1 MRLYFLALGT
11 LLVVCVG
18 CQMDGQQMVDNNEY
32 VAPPAQQL
40 AHPGPMVDGPGPGVM
55 PMLAPPPPRSF
66 QTQSTQVRFVG
77 PDGMHI
83 GWHAGPGYAENQLF
97 TPSRYNFPQG
107 ATFRLKLTN
116 IPGRE
121 GLVLYPTLQMYPAHP
136 TTDAYLSHNSV
147 PLEITDDF
155 NFNAPNPESNED
167 SARSGAAWGSGRLSA
182 TTGGGSGRCGAL
194 HVKSGEVVTL
204 NTDSVPL
211 EITDED
217 LDQVESNNFVT
228 KVIYLPDPRYQE
240 LAIAGVETLVSTK
253 LDPGVDPVAEAER
266 RGTIML
272 VIRVGNMDLE
282 MPNGLATE
290 DPEGDDGAVEQ
301 IGFWQADGDEGQ
313 HVPPAP
319 IKVQGSMG
327 VPGPM
332 IVGGPGGPGR
342 PAVNPIS
349 GVGGTPV
356 WGMPMTSTPLGLPGP
371 AHLPLGH
378 PAGLQSHTIRNLS
391 NQEIPEPVDHF
402 LIDVK
407 TNPGVRMPKP
417 VRHIEYTENHPVFAP
432 GEVSYPKWAMPG
444 SR

>member
-55 PMLAPPPPRSF
+55 PMLTPPPPRSF

-97 TPSRYNFPQG
+97 APSRYNFPQG
-107 ATFRLKLTN
+107 TTFRLKLTN

-136 TTDAYLSHNSV
+136 TTDAYLSHN
-147 PLEITDDF
+147 
-155 NFNAPNPESNED
+155 
-167 SARSGAAWGSGRLSA
+167 
-182 TTGGGSGRCGAL
+182 
-194 HVKSGEVVTL
+194 
-204 NTDSVPL
+204 SVPL

-301 IGFWQADGDEGQ
+301 IGFWQANGDEGQ

-319 IKVQGSMG
+319 IKVEGNMG
-327 VPGPM
+327 IPGPI

>member
-66 QTQSTQVRFVG
+66 QTQSTQVRIVG

-83 GWHAGPGYAENQLF
+83 GRHAGPGYAENQLF

-136 TTDAYLSHNSV
+136 TTDAYLSHN
-147 PLEITDDF
+147 
-155 NFNAPNPESNED
+155 
-167 SARSGAAWGSGRLSA
+167 
-182 TTGGGSGRCGAL
+182 
-194 HVKSGEVVTL
+194 
-204 NTDSVPL
+204 SVPL